1 MKIALVGTSPI
12 MIILAHKLSKKNE
25 VTIFEKRSLYGGA
38 WSLIRHKGEFIN
50 DKTNVVIPRNNREE
64 LFVKKMNKFIDKNFK
79 IKSKLNNQ
87 FFSDSGT
94 YKPKKIFIYDFTQ
107 LYLNL
112 KKFFKIK
119 KKEIKSLEIK
129 KNKVIINQK
138 EFFDRIYLPFFVGL
152 DEININNKIFKIKFS
167 KIVSKHILILSKKKL
182 INNFYYTENLNQV
195 FDRAL
200 VKSLKN
206 FKSFT
211 ARVKKEYKGYG
222 LNKIIKLAKLN
233 IKGKKIFYKNIMKY
247 TNSHRSVEQQ
257 KKLTKLN
264 RIKNITVV
272 DTAQF
277 IKALLKLKIV
287 QG

>member
-1 MKIALVGTSPI
+1 MKIALIGTSPV
-12 MIILAHKLSKKNE
+12 MVILAHELSKKND

-38 WSLIRHKGEFIN
+38 WSLINYKGELIN

-64 LFVKKMNKFIDKNFK
+64 KFVKKMNKFIDKNFK
-79 IKSKLNNQ
+79 IKSKLNKQ

-94 YKPKKIFIYDFTQ
+94 YKPKKIFIYNFEK
-107 LYLNL
+107 LYSNL
-112 KKFFKIK
+112 KEFFRIK
-119 KKEIKSLEIK
+119 KKEIKSIEIK
-129 KNKVIINQK
+129 KNKVIINQT
-138 EFFDRIYLPFFVGL
+138 EFFDKIYLPSFVGL
-152 DEININNKIFKIKFS
+152 NKIKINDKIFKIEFS
-167 KIVSKHILILSKKKL
+167 KIESKHILILSKKKL
-182 INNFYYTENLNQV
+182 INGFYYTENLNQV

-233 IKGKKIFYKNIMKY
+233 TKEKKIFYKNIMKY

-272 DTAQF
+272 DTTQF
-277 IKALLKLKIV
+277 IKALLRLKIV
-287 QG
+287 QS